1 MTDDIKCPVCG
12 SETTLRT
19 VKKGADTGKQFYVCN
34 SYPECK
40 GRVPC
45 TAKHSVGSL
54 FKRKH
59 KPTLSELQGV
69 PEGTFRC
76 DVCKFVQPFVCL
88 CGAVADK
95 NSGWDKYSS
104 RTPKETEAVLYELCG
119 VCAIWLGFGKTRFL
133 QGVWFGGFSDEQHE
147 KINALHKEL
156 EIREDIFKKVDAL
169 RPRDFEGLHELNS
182 QIQNF
187 HELNRLRW
195 SMLPEKIRELSDKL
209 TRGERVEPS
218 EISSCQKKH

>member
-1 MTDDIKCPVCG
+1 MTDDIKCPICG
-12 SETTLRT
+12 SVTIVRT
-19 VKKGADTGKQFYVCN
+19 EEKGLDAGRKYNECN
-34 SYPECK
+34 RYPVCK
-40 GRVPC
+40 GRIPC
-45 TAKHSVGSL
+45 TSKHSVGSL

-76 DVCKFVQPFVCL
+76 DVCKFVQPVVCL

-119 VCAIWLGFGKTRFL
+119 VCAIWLGFGKTRFP
-133 QGVWFGGFSDEQHE
+133 QGFNFGFDDEQHK

-156 EIREDIFKKVDAL
+156 EILKGTLDKILAL
-169 RPRDFEGLHELNS
+169 PAKDYEGLHELSS
-182 QIQNF
+182 QISNF
-187 HELNRLRW
+187 NELNRLRW

-209 TRGERVEPS
+209 TRGERVDPS
-218 EISSCQKKH
+218 EISSYLK